1 MVNVVRKLAVAVIAC
16 SVAAQGAA
24 AATLFEI
31 RVQGNTLLPQAAVE
45 RSVYPFLGPVASD
58 SPMAR
63 LGEAAAALESAYRE
77 RGFPTVGVAV
87 AAEAEAELEYGFATL
102 QVFEQRVDRLR
113 VTGARYFRNAQVRE
127 ALPSVRQG
135 RVLDTTAMQEQLDR
149 LSARSNDLTVRPVIK
164 AGRAPG
170 LLDVEL
176 QVRDELPLHG
186 VVELNNFASAN
197 TSDLRLSATL
207 TYANLFQ
214 RQDSLSLGF
223 QTAPENREDVEVLS
237 ATYLY
242 RPRDSRAI
250 LAMTAVTSDSEVSA
264 VGNTTVL
271 GEGEFLITRA
281 ILPLR
286 ARSKLRD
293 SLIFGID
300 YKSTTDITN
309 FSRDVLDDLV
319 RDEQTARKIDY
330 FNFTAGY
337 NLTHE
342 WLGGTNGYAAE
353 AHFGLRGF
361 GNDRD
366 EFETK
371 RFKGEPNYL
380 FLKLQAQRDQPLPWL
395 DLSATTKIRAQLTS
409 DQLVGNEQL
418 GLGGVNSVRGYLE
431 TEELA
436 DYGVLASLQINTAG
450 LRLDRFLG
458 MPLEGF
464 AFWDWGAGW
473 LNEPLPDED
482 SQITLAS
489 LGVGARVD
497 DFFGFNTEAG
507 WAYIL
512 RDATDTQSGD
522 DSVFFRVSYGF

>member
-1 MVNVVRKLAVAVIAC
+1 VIHVRFKLTLSLFAAMAVLPAESFAD
-16 SVAAQGAA
+16 
-24 AATLFEI
+24 LLEI
-31 RVQGNTLLPQAAVE
+31 RVQGNSLLPQRTIE
-45 RSVYPFLGPVASD
+45 RSVYPFLGPFENGLATQ
-58 SPMAR
+58 R
-63 LGEAAAALESAYRE
+63 LNEAAAALEREYRE
-77 RGFPTVGVAV
+77 RGYATVGVAV
-87 AAEAEAELEYGFATL
+87 AEDAETELAHGFATL
-102 QVFEQRVDRLR
+102 VVFEQRVDRLR

-127 ALPSVRQG
+127 ALPSVQQG
-135 RVLDTTAMQEQLDR
+135 KVLDTTAMQDELDR
-149 LSARSNDLTVRPVIK
+149 LSARSADLAVRPVIK

-186 VVELNNFASAN
+186 MVELNNFASAN
-197 TSDLRLSATL
+197 TSDLRLTATV

-214 RQDSLSLGF
+214 RQDTMSLGY
-223 QTAPENREDVEVLS
+223 QTAPENRDDVEVLT
-237 ATYLY
+237 ATYVY
-242 RPRDSRAI
+242 RPSSSRAI

-264 VGNTTVL
+264 VGDTTVL
-271 GEGEFLITRA
+271 GEGEFLITRG
-281 ILPLR
+281 IFPLR
-286 ARSKLRD
+286 SRRDFRD
-293 SLIFGID
+293 SLILGVD
-300 YKSTTDITN
+300 YKSTTDVTN

-330 FNFTAGY
+330 FNFTVGY
-337 NLTHE
+337 NLTHR
-342 WLGGTNGYAAE
+342 WLGGANSYAAE

-361 GNDRD
+361 GNNRD

-380 FLKLQAQRDQPLPWL
+380 FAKLQAKRKQPLPWL
-395 DLSATTKIRAQLTS
+395 GLSAVTNIRAQLTS

-418 GLGGVNSVRGYLE
+418 SLGGVNSVRGYLE

-436 DYGVLASLQINTAG
+436 DYGVLASVQVDTPQIQLG
-450 LRLDRFLG
+450 RLLN

-464 AFWDWGAGW
+464 VFWDWGSGW

-482 SQITLAS
+482 SHIKISS
-489 LGVGARVD
+489 LGVGARID
-497 DFFGFNTEAG
+497 GFFGFNGEAG
-507 WAYIL
+507 WAHIL